1 MFHYTNQNTTQSS
14 SRRLASNDRLM
25 NETAATA
32 AATATNNGVYFHPYN
47 SGSAPAR
54 DTSSMSHAR
63 SASDFAYH
71 SHHQYTMEEENY
83 DDEEPMDI
91 LYEREMMST
100 AMGDH
105 LHSHARGGHHH
116 RHHSEPA
123 NLHAAV
129 STNLD
134 LQLTNTADHLMGL
147 LQREANDYSTP
158 LPVLR
163 PRPMPRPR

>member
-1 MFHYTNQNTTQSS
+1 
-14 SRRLASNDRLM
+14 M

-71 SHHQYTMEEENY
+71 SHHQYTMEEENHEE
-83 DDEEPMDI
+83 EEPMDI

-100 AMGDH
+100 
-105 LHSHARGGHHH
+105 GGHHH

-163 PRPMPRPR
+163 PRPMPRPSISRLMCNYQHQDQYQP